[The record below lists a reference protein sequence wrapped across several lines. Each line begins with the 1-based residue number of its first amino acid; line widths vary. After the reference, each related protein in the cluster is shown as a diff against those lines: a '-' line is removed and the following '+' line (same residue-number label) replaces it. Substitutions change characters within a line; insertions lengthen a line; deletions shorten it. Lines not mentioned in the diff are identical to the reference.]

1 MSYNSWRRIG
11 AVRKIIEGPLSALKI
26 TPFVTSAM
34 VLLLVLG
41 EFFNLI
47 TSGVLSKILEYIQAL
62 GR

>member
-1 MSYNSWRRIG
+1 M
-11 AVRKIIEGPLSALKI
+11 RKIIEGPLSALKI